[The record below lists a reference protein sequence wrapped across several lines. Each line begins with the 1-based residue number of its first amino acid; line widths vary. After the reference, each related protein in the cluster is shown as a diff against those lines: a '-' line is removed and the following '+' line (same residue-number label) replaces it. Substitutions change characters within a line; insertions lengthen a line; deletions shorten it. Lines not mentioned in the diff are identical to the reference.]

1 MKKSH
6 VDKLVA
12 ITGRLEDIIMSS
24 ENISRSEMDNR
35 ISAVY
40 RAMTETVGAI
50 LLEQDEMS
58 GNIE

>member
-12 ITGRLEDIIMSS
+12 ITGRLEDIIMNS
-24 ENISRSEMDNR
+24 ENMSRSELDSR
-35 ISAVY
+35 ISAAY
-40 RAMTETVGAI
+40 IAMTETVGAI